1 MRSAILQ
8 DAEKFTTMPGTAS
21 GQIRQ
26 QVDADRRDDREI
38 RRDVLRAL
46 MLDSLVP
53 MTVDAL
59 VRDGIVT
66 LTGTVRWHGER
77 DDAIFLVATVPGVVG
92 VLDEISPISPKFSA
106 CGDVED
112 DIVDALERSAGLDDG
127 EVRVTSSP
135 DGTVILSGAVG
146 SFDSHDRAIAAVWS
160 VPGVTAVADRIQ
172 VLA

>member
-8 DAEKFTTMPGTAS
+8 DAEQFITMPGTVS

-38 RRDVLRAL
+38 RQDVLRAL
-46 MLDSLVP
+46 LLDSLVP
-53 MTVDAL
+53 MTVDAQ

-66 LTGTVRWHGER
+66 LIGTVSWQGEC
-77 DDAIFLVATVPGVVG
+77 DDAMFLVGTVPGVLG

-106 CGDVED
+106 GGDVED
-112 DIVDALERSAGLDDG
+112 DIVDALERSAGPDDG
-127 EVRVTSSP
+127 DVRVTSSP
-135 DGTVILSGAVG
+135 DGTVILSGAVTSWDG
-146 SFDSHDRAIAAVWS
+146 HDRAIAVVWS